1 MSYYSDYANWTSR
14 IYNAILD
21 ISDLE
26 FQRRAWLTRGNE
38 VSSFTEVISTLY
50 DDSLFA
56 DFLKK
61 EVWDK
66 TGLSDDIKKGMEEL
80 MQELDLYCNTDKED
94 AEILVDSEWHRIAR
108 QAKSIVS
115 MLQRHSI

>member
-1 MSYYSDYANWTSR
+1 MSYYSDYANWTAR

-50 DDSLFA
+50 DDSFFT
-56 DFLKK
+56 DFLKD

-66 TGLSDDIKKGMEEL
+66 TGLSDDIRKGMREL
-80 MQELDLYCNTDKED
+80 MRELDLYCNTDKED
-94 AEILVDSEWHRIAR
+94 SEILVDPEWHRIAK

-115 MLQRHSI
+115 MMEGRAV